1 LTRKYIKL
9 AITYTPYGKK
19 NQTIKEKK
27 HYHKKRVRTIW
38 LMSTSIHSKQ
48 LLFLGKGGIPI

>member
-1 LTRKYIKL
+1 M
-9 AITYTPYGKK
+9 
-19 NQTIKEKK
+19 EKK
-27 HYHKKRVRTIW
+27 PDNKRKKTLYHKKRVRTIW

>member
-1 LTRKYIKL
+1 MV
-9 AITYTPYGKK
+9 KK
-19 NQTIKEKK
+19 NQRIKEKK
-27 HYHKKRVRTIW
+27 TLYHKKRVRTIW